1 MVFKKKQILAVAMVL
16 VICTGVFLNW
26 RYNKTLAANGNQ
38 DGQEYD
44 ADKVLGQTELVNGKA
59 DEDDYF
65 AVAKLT
71 RQTSRD
77 ESIELLQTITTNTNN
92 SEEVR
97 NQAATDISTIA
108 VAIQKEGNIENMLLA
123 KGFEKSLAVVSETGV
138 TVMVAAKDLSQAQL
152 AQITEIVI
160 GETGVK
166 ASAITVQKIS
176 D

>member
-1 MVFKKKQILAVAMVL
+1 MVFKKKQVLAVAMVL

-26 RYNKTLAANGNQ
+26 RYNSSLAANA
-38 DGQEYD
+38 DGDEQYD
-44 ADKVLGQTELVNGKA
+44 ADKVLGQTELVNGTV
-59 DEDDYF
+59 ETDYF
-65 AVAKLT
+65 TEAKLT

-108 VAIQKEGNIENMLLA
+108 VAIQKEGNIENMLSA
-123 KGFEKSLAVVSETGV
+123 KGFEKTLAVVSATGA
-138 TVMVAAKDLSQAQL
+138 TIMVKADDLTQAQL
-152 AQITEIVI
+152 AQITEVVI
-160 GETGVK
+160 NETGLK
-166 ASAITVQKIS
+166 ASDITVQKIS